1 LVAGRAFRGEIQASL
16 QYSLPLVDSATFEM
30 NYGHLLAIRVSQQ
43 SNDGPQQLTPVETIV
58 AGLVLAA
65 LGTAALAFRAK
76 LSEVYG
82 LDIRGRGVSTRG
94 LMYFISCIAVPAV
107 FAVIGGLMVV
117 VGITD
122 V

>member
-1 LVAGRAFRGEIQASL
+1 
-16 QYSLPLVDSATFEM
+16 M

-76 LSEVYG
+76 LSEIYG